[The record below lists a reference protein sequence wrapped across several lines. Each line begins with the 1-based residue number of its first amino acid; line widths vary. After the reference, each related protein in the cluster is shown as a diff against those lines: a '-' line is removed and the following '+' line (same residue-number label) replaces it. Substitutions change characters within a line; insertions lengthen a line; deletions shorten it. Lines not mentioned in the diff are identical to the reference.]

1 MEILSFENSAQPAR
15 KKKSLGL
22 ILGFALVA
30 GVATLGSTLAASVA
44 VSSGEITF
52 GQGVA
57 AATAC
62 DSAITLTPA
71 ATFDND
77 ATLANAKFKLG
88 SIAITNL
95 DATACDGKT
104 FVIKAWGASS
114 DTALTLFGSETAIT
128 SVVNA
133 TKGSSTATTGATVTS
148 AATTSILYTIT
159 TPALDA
165 STIYKLTIEQQS

>member
-1 MEILSFENSAQPAR
+1 MEILSFEGGAKASR
-15 KKKSLGL
+15 KKKPLGF
-22 ILGFALVA
+22 ILGIALVA
-30 GVATLGSTLAASVA
+30 GVSTLGSTLAASVT
-44 VSSGEITF
+44 VSSGAVTF

-62 DSAITLTPA
+62 DSTITLTPA
-71 ATFDND
+71 TSFDND
-77 ATLANAKFKLG
+77 STLANAKFKLG

-104 FVIKAWGASS
+104 FVLKAWGESS

-148 AATTSILYTIT
+148 ANTTSILYTIT
-159 TPALDA
+159 TPTLDA